1 MSRIAVIIALAGAAA
16 GCQLPPERPAP
27 PPLLEDSPPLPYAQ
41 LLTRARQQA
50 TAATEAFYVN
60 RWADLEEDAKGLEQ
74 TARFLKKATDVPTS
88 HASTIGN
95 DADALRADASKL
107 RESARGQNASQIN
120 EIMQRINLK
129 VRELRIDAGS

>member
-1 MSRIAVIIALAGAAA
+1 MSRIAVIFALAGVAA

-50 TAATEAFYVN
+50 TAATEAYYVN

-74 TARFLKKATDVPTS
+74 TARFLKKATDVPMA

-95 DADALRADASKL
+95 DAETLRADAAKL
-107 RESARGQNASQIN
+107 RESAHGQNANEIN
-120 EIMQRINLK
+120 SIMQRINLK
-129 VRELRIDAGS
+129 VRELRIDTAP

>member
-1 MSRIAVIIALAGAAA
+1 MSRIALVIALAFVAA

-74 TARFLKKATDVPTS
+74 TARFLKKATDVPAG

-95 DADALRADASKL
+95 DAEALRADATKL
-107 RESARGQNASQIN
+107 RESARTQNAGQIN

-129 VRELRIDAGS
+129 VRELRIDVGS